1 MDICKH
7 ALSLSTSGLHILGR
21 VSLISKT
28 TSGQYIGYPNA
39 KTTESVLTKTS
50 TNNLRKLICLDKDNI
65 FGSTIHENRDVIYVY
80 GQGCITGLINVW
92 RCLNKYM

>member
-1 MDICKH
+1 MDICKP

-50 TNNLRKLICLDKDNI
+50 TNNLRKIICLDKDNI

-80 GQGCITGLINVW
+80 GQGCTKELINVW
-92 RCLNKYM
+92 RFVYLYV